1 MANRYITN
9 IVTTSPMQSGTSLLD
24 DGSIFPPL
32 SGHKMIITPINGW
45 EIRATNFR
53 FVNDV
58 NGHPFDLSLA
68 TANNSQTGWPSRVQY
83 TAPGLGSI
91 DTTTSSGFKEFP
103 GVYKVVFEDST
114 NPLNDPNWDFG
125 AVGGSNIVYMW
136 IYFGKNTT
144 TPVSGPNDVDID
156 LDIDFHGD
164 TLTFAEL
171 GGTGGTS
178 TLNPVIPPTIN
189 TFHI

>member
-9 IVTTSPMQSGTSLLD
+9 IVTTSPIQSGTALLD
-24 DGSIFPPL
+24 SESVFPPP
-32 SGHKMIITPINGW
+32 SGYKMIITPINGW
-45 EIRATNFR
+45 EIQAANFR

-58 NGHPFDLSLA
+58 SGTPYDLSLA
-68 TANNSQTGWPSRVQY
+68 TANNSQTSWPSRVQY

-114 NPLNDPNWDFG
+114 NPFNDPNWDFG
-125 AVGGSNIVYMW
+125 AVGGSNVVYMW

-144 TPVSGPNDVDID
+144 TPVSGPNDIDVDI
-156 LDIDFHGD
+156 DIDFHAD
-164 TLTFAEL
+164 PLAFLEL
-171 GGTGGTS
+171 GGTGGVS
-178 TLNPVIPPTIN
+178 TLNPVISPTIN
-189 TFHI
+189 GFNI